1 MKKGYISNPVISR
14 MPRYYRC
21 IDELY
26 HEKCIR
32 VSSAALAAKLG
43 LTASQVRQDFSCF
56 GEFGQQGYGYNVE
69 TLREEIANI
78 LGLPTSNSI
87 IVVGCGNL
95 GHALLNNFDFS
106 ACGMSLM
113 GAYDVAPALIGTS
126 IGGMTVSDFAAL
138 QDFTAAT
145 APQIAV
151 LCVPRN
157 RAQEIADQ
165 LVAMGIRGIWNF
177 TNHELSLP
185 ASVKVENVVFQDSLL
200 LLGYKINEG
209 QDA

>member
-26 HEKCIR
+26 HEKCVR
-32 VSSAALAAKLG
+32 VSSAVLAERLG

-78 LGLPTSNSI
+78 LGLPIQNSI
-87 IVVGCGNL
+87 IIVGCGNL
-95 GHALLNNFDFS
+95 GHALLNNFDFQ
-106 ACGMSLM
+106 ACGMTLVGAFDKSPELIGQKI
-113 GAYDVAPALIGTS
+113 GAYVVESLDQLPEVMEQHHPE
-126 IGGMTVSDFAAL
+126 
-138 QDFTAAT
+138 
-145 APQIAV
+145 IAV

-157 RAQEIADQ
+157 YAQSVAEQ
-165 LVAMGIRGIWNF
+165 LVSMGIRGIWNF
-177 TNHELSLP
+177 TNHELNLP
-185 ASVKVENVVFQDSLL
+185 GQVKVENVVFQDSLL
-200 LLGYKINEG
+200 LLGYKINEVG
-209 QDA
+209 ES

>member
-26 HEKCIR
+26 HEKCVR
-32 VSSAALAAKLG
+32 VSSAVLAERLG

-78 LGLPTSNSI
+78 LGLPIQNSI
-87 IVVGCGNL
+87 IIVGCGNL
-95 GHALLNNFDFS
+95 GHALLSNFDFR
-106 ACGMSLM
+106 ACSMTLVGAFDVSPELIGQKI
-113 GAYDVAPALIGTS
+113 GAYVVDDLEHLPAVVEQTH
-126 IGGMTVSDFAAL
+126 
-138 QDFTAAT
+138 
-145 APQIAV
+145 PEIAV

-157 RAQEIADQ
+157 HAQSMAEH
-165 LVAMGIRGIWNF
+165 LVSMGIRGIWNF
-177 TNHELSLP
+177 TNHELNLP
-185 ASVKVENVVFQDSLL
+185 SQVKVENVVFQDSLL
-200 LLGYKINEG
+200 LLGYKLKEG
-209 QDA
+209 GEA